1 MEYLSREQLLLL
13 QNHLPYSKYEEFM
26 NMFKKEEESP
36 ENYED
41 KLEFIVKQMEEHSYW
56 GEWFR
61 WGNYRVYCRIP
72 KNRFTGVV
80 KNEYLSWLH
89 DYIGSSYIHSRGLSN
104 LSKKSDI
111 IRFLDEHEIYHK
123 QKFGDQYPKNINTTE
138 ECYPVDIF
146 TLDGS

>member
-56 GEWFR
+56 G
-61 WGNYRVYCRIP
+61 GMVSLG
-72 KNRFTGVV
+72 K
-80 KNEYLSWLH
+80 L
-89 DYIGSSYIHSRGLSN
+89 
-104 LSKKSDI
+104 
-111 IRFLDEHEIYHK
+111 
-123 QKFGDQYPKNINTTE
+123 
-138 ECYPVDIF
+138 
-146 TLDGS
+146 